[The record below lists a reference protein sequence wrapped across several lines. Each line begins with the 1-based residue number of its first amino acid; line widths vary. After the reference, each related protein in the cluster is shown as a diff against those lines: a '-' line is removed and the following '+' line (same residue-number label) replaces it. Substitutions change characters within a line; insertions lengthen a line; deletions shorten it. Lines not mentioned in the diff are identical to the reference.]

1 MPYTK
6 PLTKIGREDERRQK
20 RTLIFREA
28 VGGRLAALR
37 MQKKDIAE
45 LTGLAESTIRRW
57 LNEDVGIMNVDALA
71 KFMQALQIPRETIIE
86 MLEVK

>member
-6 PLTKIGREDERRQK
+6 PLTKIGREEERRQK

-45 LTGLAESTIRRW
+45 LTADLPLQRNFRLSLFCGLHSDI
-57 LNEDVGIMNVDALA
+57 LD
-71 KFMQALQIPRETIIE
+71 F
-86 MLEVK
+86 

>member
-6 PLTKIGREDERRQK
+6 PLTKIGREEERRQK

-45 LTGLAESTIRRW
+45 LTGLAESTKLSGFWARQESPGLWSSILLKTTGGSCNGVIFIR
-57 LNEDVGIMNVDALA
+57 I
-71 KFMQALQIPRETIIE
+71 
-86 MLEVK
+86 